1 MKDYFVFRNHLVIIF
16 ELLSVSLYDVLLK
29 NDYKGISLNLARIFI
44 ERILR
49 ATQLIK
55 EAKLIHCDLK
65 PENILLR
72 PSQSK
77 GAPTTPDLKIID
89 FGSACFD
96 GHTTFQYIQ
105 SRYYRS
111 PEVILETEYNTAID
125 MWSVGCICAEL
136 FIGIPLFPGNSKW
149 DQMRRIV

>member
-1 MKDYFVFRNHLVIIF
+1 
-16 ELLSVSLYDVLLK
+16 
-29 NDYKGISLNLARIFI
+29 
-44 ERILR
+44 
-49 ATQLIK
+49 
-55 EAKLIHCDLK
+55 
-65 PENILLR
+65 
-72 PSQSK
+72 
-77 GAPTTPDLKIID
+77 LKIID
-89 FGSACFD
+89 FGSACFE

-149 DQMRRIV
+149 DQIRRIV